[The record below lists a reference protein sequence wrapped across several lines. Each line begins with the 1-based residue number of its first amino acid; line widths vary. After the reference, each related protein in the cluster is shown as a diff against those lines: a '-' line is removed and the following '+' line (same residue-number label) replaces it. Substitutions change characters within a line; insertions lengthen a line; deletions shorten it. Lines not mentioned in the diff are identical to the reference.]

1 MELRNN
7 DLALREAM
15 PSDARKLTE
24 WWNDGDVMEHA
35 GFPKG
40 LDVTEEETRKMLEKT
55 DPAKMMRLI
64 IEVDEKPVGECSY
77 RLEGHQAEIGI
88 KLCETEYQ
96 NRGFGRKALRMM
108 ISHIFD
114 LYEQVEKIVLDTD
127 VNNKR
132 SRHVYELL
140 GFSLVA
146 IRPDAW
152 QDQLGAWRT
161 DVDYELTRENFQL

>member
-40 LDVTEEETRKMLEKT
+40 LGVTEEETRKMLENT
-55 DPAKMMRLI
+55 DPAKMIRLI
-64 IEVDEKPVGECSY
+64 IEVDEKSVGECSF

-96 NRGFGRKALRMM
+96 NRGFGRRALRMM
-108 ISHIFD
+108 INHIFD
-114 LYEQVEKIVLDTD
+114 RYEQIEKIVLDTD

-140 GFSLVA
+140 GFNLVA
-146 IRPDAW
+146 TRPDAW